1 MATESPLTTVSTY
14 GAAPEDI
21 AAWQKAQE
29 AGIKALE
36 QRYANPN
43 WFNVAAGFLK
53 PQLGGFAASLGSA
66 SQAMGETVEKE
77 RESQLPIAK
86 MRAEL
91 AASRIGMS
99 KEMAASKAFADWKT
113 LNKPM
118 DEATYS
124 QIVGL
129 APNSSVAKAAEAA
142 YKGEREGQTLATQQ
156 QQLRSAQYGQ
166 ALTAAQQKFQAGAIS
181 RDEYVTMVNAAEQA
195 YGPTQPV
202 KPTRPAGAPGTAF
215 PAEAVTPAPVASA
228 AAAVAAEPVPVP
240 GALKPA
246 TETADGAA
254 KPPEKAPVFNL
265 AKSYGTPDALLDNLG
280 MVESS
285 NKPTAMNPD
294 TKAMGKYQFLP
305 ETAKM
310 LHDKGIKFNPFD
322 EKESRAAAD
331 YYLST
336 LKDQNGGD
344 WNKALA
350 AYGGFKTKD
359 PSEYIA
365 KVTKGVDLGAPA
377 KRAEDA
383 FGNAAAQP
391 TPAAKST
398 QKVVITSPFAS
409 NEMGL
414 TPEAL
419 NAQVAANES
428 AAKAKF
434 DALDKV
440 AGPDN
445 YKPARRVIE
454 DQMMLIKNNPE
465 LTKKVTAILNRGD
478 LSSQIKTALEEG
490 IGLNLGGIAG
500 QIKLPIKK
508 VELAG
513 FSKREQELAQTM
525 ANNYA
530 KIAVFQQRVGN
541 VNPNAASNMEAQMYK
556 DLTPTMD
563 TTPNA
568 ALRALGHLQT
578 DLDATQARY
587 KFANEVYRGRHPD
600 VAVAKNV
607 PDRLSAILSHPAYD
621 AVYDPFGQD
630 HKDLEA
636 AFQRRLAPATK
647 KP

>member
-99 KEMAASKAFADWKT
+99 KEQAAAKAFSEWKAS
-113 LNKPM
+113 NKPM

-129 APNSSVAKAAEAA
+129 SPNSSVAKAAEAA

-156 QQLRSAQYGQ
+156 QQLRSSQYGQ
-166 ALTAAQQKFQAGAIS
+166 ALTAAQQKFQAGAMS
-181 RDEYVTMVNAAEQA
+181 RDEYVAAVNAAEQA
-195 YGPTQPV
+195 YGPTKAV
-202 KPTRPAGAPGTAF
+202 TPTRPAGAPGTAF
-215 PAEAVTPAPVASA
+215 PAEVVTPAAPPAATPAAAAMPSLKAPDEAALTGAPPSEISTPVFRLSANPPRGGAEQLAILQQEMDKAFPLAAAGDVRAQGDVAALIREARAAGASVQGAGSSASSAGTSAGASA
-228 AAAVAAEPVPVP
+228 AARAPADAVSAAFDGT
-240 GALKPA
+240 GARAVSA
-246 TETADGAA
+246 TAA
-254 KPPEKAPVFNL
+254 KPA
-265 AKSYGTPDALLDNLG
+265 
-280 MVESS
+280 
-285 NKPTAMNPD
+285 
-294 TKAMGKYQFLP
+294 
-305 ETAKM
+305 
-310 LHDKGIKFNPFD
+310 
-322 EKESRAAAD
+322 
-331 YYLST
+331 
-336 LKDQNGGD
+336 
-344 WNKALA
+344 
-350 AYGGFKTKD
+350 
-359 PSEYIA
+359 
-365 KVTKGVDLGAPA
+365 
-377 KRAEDA
+377 
-383 FGNAAAQP
+383 
-391 TPAAKST
+391 
-398 QKVVITSPFAS
+398 QKVVITSPFAA

-414 TPEAL
+414 TPDAL
-419 NAQVAANES
+419 NAQVAASEA
-428 AAKAKF
+428 AAKTKF

-465 LTKKVTAILNRGD
+465 LAKKVTAILNRGD
-478 LSSQIKTALEEG
+478 LPSQIKTALEEG

-508 VELAG
+508 VEFAG
-513 FSKREQELAQTM
+513 FSKREQEMAQTM

-530 KIAVFQQRVGN
+530 KIAIFQQRVGN

-578 DLDATQARY
+578 DLDATHARY

-600 VAVAKNV
+600 VSVAKNV

-636 AFQRRLAPATK
+636 AFQKRLAPAPK

>member
-1 MATESPLTTVSTY
+1 MAAESPLTTVSTY

-21 AAWQKAQE
+21 AEWQKAQE

-43 WFNVAAGFLK
+43 WFNIAAGFLK

-66 SQAMGETVEKE
+66 AQAYGENVEKE

-99 KEMAASKAFADWKT
+99 KEQAASKAFSDWKASG
-113 LNKPM
+113 KPM

-129 APNSSVAKAAEAA
+129 SPNSSVAKAAEAA

-166 ALTAAQQKFQAGAIS
+166 AMTAAQQKFQSGALS
-181 RDEYVTMVNAAEQA
+181 RDAYTAAIDAAEKA
-195 YGPTQPV
+195 YGPTEAI

-215 PAEAVTPAPVASA
+215 PAELATPAPVAA
-228 AAAVAAEPVPVP
+228 AGATKAAEAVPVP

-246 TETADGAA
+246 AESADGGV
-254 KPPEKAPVFNL
+254 KPPEKAPAFSL
-265 AKSYGTPDALLDNLG
+265 AKTYGTPSALLDNLG
-280 MVESS
+280 TVESS

-305 ETAKM
+305 ETTKM

-336 LKDQNGGD
+336 LKEQNGGD

-359 PSEYIA
+359 PSDYIA
-365 KVTKGVDLGAPA
+365 KVTKGVDFGAPA
-377 KRAEDA
+377 KQAEDA
-383 FGNAAAQP
+383 FGNATAQP
-391 TPAAKST
+391 TPAAKPT
-398 QKVVITSPFAS
+398 QKIVITSPFAS
-409 NEMGL
+409 NEQGL

-419 NAQVAANES
+419 NAQVAVNET

-434 DALDKV
+434 DALDKT
-440 AGPDN
+440 AGPTN
-445 YKPARRVIE
+445 YKPVRAVID
-454 DQMMLIKNNPE
+454 DQM
-465 LTKKVTAILNRGD
+465 
-478 LSSQIKTALEEG
+478 
-490 IGLNLGGIAG
+490 
-500 QIKLPIKK
+500 
-508 VELAG
+508 
-513 FSKREQELAQTM
+513 
-525 ANNYA
+525 
-530 KIAVFQQRVGN
+530 
-541 VNPNAASNMEAQMYK
+541 
-556 DLTPTMD
+556 
-563 TTPNA
+563 
-568 ALRALGHLQT
+568 
-578 DLDATQARY
+578 
-587 KFANEVYRGRHPD
+587 
-600 VAVAKNV
+600 
-607 PDRLSAILSHPAYD
+607 
-621 AVYDPFGQD
+621 
-630 HKDLEA
+630 
-636 AFQRRLAPATK
+636 
-647 KP
+647 